1 MSLQKLIE
9 EQLKQFVEKGA
20 DLEHDRWARWQKYL
34 FSKCTPHKTLSRNA
48 KTNQEEEIETGNL
61 VINRDL
67 VERWQRQI
75 NTPYAELSEAE
86 KESDRKETRN
96 YLPLLEETIQ
106 LIIDGVVE
114 MVKEELEIQNKVQE
128 KAKEVVVVGRKKV
141 NEMLQDKHI
150 RQGKIAV
157 LEDIISQLQ
166 TLKK

>member
-9 EQLKQFVEKGA
+9 EQLKNFVEKGA
-20 DLEHDRWARWQKYL
+20 DLEHDRWARWQKYF
-34 FSKCTPHKTLSRNA
+34 FSKCTPHKILSRNA

-61 VINRDL
+61 VIHRDL

-106 LIIDGVVE
+106 LIIDCVVE
-114 MVKEELEIQNKVQE
+114 MVKKLKVTQIGYQKNSFWRREIERDQAYTHGFNDVL
-128 KAKEVVVVGRKKV
+128 KK
-141 NEMLQDKHI
+141 L
-150 RQGKIAV
+150 
-157 LEDIISQLQ
+157 ISQL
-166 TLKK
+166 KK